1 MPSKIDGEEK
11 TIDIDDKGPGAEVI
25 FQKKKKKKKRR
36 AMNQLF
42 KLSKTIIRP
51 MTHLRN
57 LMSQWM
63 FEMNR
68 SRNLRKAAKLRKKLW
83 SQGVISNQI
92 TLKQLKSIAKE
103 LRKGSPSLLRKCVK
117 QKGKEKKPFSTLEE

>member
-25 FQKKKKKKKRR
+25 FPEEKKEVERR
-36 AMNQLF
+36 TMNQLF
-42 KLSKTIIRP
+42 KLSKTIISP

-57 LMSQWM
+57 LISQWT

-92 TLKQLKSIAKE
+92 TLKQLKSIAKV
-103 LRKGSPSLLRKCVK
+103 LRK
-117 QKGKEKKPFSTLEE
+117 E